1 MITKKGANFNMRM
14 RKKKR
19 GAERLSALSSIIC
32 ENTSELIAEQEK
44 IFEKDLPLR
53 LEIGC
58 GKGDFICKLSARD
71 TEYNYFAME
80 KVRDVIVVAAEK
92 YASSRGLGGLSPHGE
107 WTGPDGH
114 IYTDGEHYDI
124 PIHMRGNVRFI
135 PGDAA
140 DLEKMFKAGAFD
152 TIYANFSDP
161 WTKSG
166 QAERRLTA
174 PGFLK
179 TYEKLLKAGGY
190 FKFKTDNIQLFEYS
204 LETVKNSDL
213 ELVYFTHDLHNSEKN
228 EDNIE
233 TEYERNFSAKGFKI
247 NYLEARK
254 KD

>member
-1 MITKKGANFNMRM
+1 MRM

-19 GAERLSALSSIIC
+19 GAERLFALSSIIC
-32 ENTSELIAEQEK
+32 DDLSFSAENAEK
-44 IFEKDLPLR
+44 IFENDLPLR

-58 GKGDFICKLSARD
+58 GKGDFICQLSARD
-71 TEYNYFAME
+71 AEYNYFAME

-114 IYTDGEHYDI
+114 IYSEGEHFDI

-140 DLEKMFKAGAFD
+140 DLEKMFHSGTFE

-161 WTKSG
+161 WTKNG

-179 TYEKLLKAGGY
+179 TYNNLLTSGGF
-190 FKFKTDNIQLFEYS
+190 FKFKTDNFQLFEYS

-213 ELVYFTHDLHNSEKN
+213 ELVYYTHDLHSSEKN
-228 EDNIE
+228 GENIE
-233 TEYERNFSAKGFKI
+233 TEYERNFSAQGFKI

-254 KD
+254 KS